1 MSVEKKAKVSKLK
14 SFFKTLGPGLITGA
28 SDDDPSG
35 IATYS
40 QAGAQ
45 FGLATLWSALVT
57 FPLMYAVQ
65 EMCGRIG
72 LVTSKGLIKN
82 IKENYSPYILILT
95 LLITAPAIVLNIG
108 ADIAGMGAVSH
119 LIFSKI
125 PAYVFS
131 ILFTIFLA
139 ITIINV
145 SYEKIFN
152 ILKYFCFSLFLYLI
166 IPFLIKIDWLNVIKN
181 TFVPAIK
188 FNKEYL
194 NILVAILG
202 TTISPYLFFWQSRM
216 EAEAINQKSIRNNKS
231 QKANLKEMFIDI
243 GAGMFFSNLVMYFII
258 LTTASVLFSH
268 GITHID
274 TVEQAA
280 KALEPIAGKMCYLLF
295 ASGVI
300 GTGLLAIPVFC
311 SCLAYIVSDAF
322 GFKGGLNKKFH
333 QAKIFYTTILLA
345 LIIGLAINALGISPI
360 TVLIYT
366 AVLYGVSAP
375 PILILIFLIANNKK
389 IMGDNRNSLLS
400 NILVLIT
407 ILLMSVAAILLL
419 YFQFSGVH

>member
-166 IPFLIKIDWLNVIKN
+166 IPFLIKI
-181 TFVPAIK
+181 
-188 FNKEYL
+188 NKEYL